1 MPESVLEWLIRDQ
14 LTFAPMVSFALLFVA
29 SGLLPL
35 PRSFLCVL
43 AGTMFGASVEM
54 ALLAIACCNL
64 GAAFAFLLAR
74 GLLSQRLQ
82 RAIDRR
88 PRLRII
94 ADAMDAESWRLM
106 ALCRFGLPVA
116 AFFQN
121 YVFGLSRIKFWPYLI
136 VSVVFTTPQTLLFLY
151 MGSLGRHALLND
163 WASAGRA
170 ITAAIALATTLA
182 ILFLIT
188 RRMRSLLAE
197 REKQLA
203 PN

>member
-1 MPESVLEWLIRDQ
+1 
-14 LTFAPMVSFALLFVA
+14 
-29 SGLLPL
+29 
-35 PRSFLCVL
+35 
-43 AGTMFGASVEM
+43 
-54 ALLAIACCNL
+54 
-64 GAAFAFLLAR
+64 
-74 GLLSQRLQ
+74 
-82 RAIDRR
+82 
-88 PRLRII
+88 
-94 ADAMDAESWRLM
+94 M

-188 RRMRSLLAE
+188 RRMRSILAE